1 MKIASIDIGTNAIK
15 SKIFKTTPAS
25 IEFIKGIRSPI
36 RLGSDV
42 FKNGNLSQGK
52 LNQVIE
58 TIREY
63 EEVFKENSISHYE
76 IVATSAFRDTAN
88 SEDARRYIETA
99 INHPL
104 RVISGLE
111 EAKLIRFHPKSNTG
125 KNKIFVDLG
134 GGSTEFFI
142 RNEQETI
149 IRSFQLGA
157 VRNMLQKDNREE
169 WQRLEEWLESI
180 KPKKKLIGIGGNIRS
195 FLNAHESKE
204 MSLNEFKNK
213 VKKLSKL
220 STKEKINFDFCIF
233 KTVGAMNRIRFQTF
247 CVFPPYGTRF
257 CLCRISSTH
266 QFSIPQYRVITFK
279 HLNDHRARRHKLN
292 QVIVKRSFFMHGVEL
307 LCLLFC

>member
-1 MKIASIDIGTNAIK
+1 MPLNLKYLK
-15 SKIFKTTPAS
+15 PTPAS

-42 FKNGNLSQGK
+42 FNDGNLSEGK
-52 LNQVIE
+52 LDQVIE

-142 RNEQETI
+142 RNEEETV

-157 VRNMLQKDNREE
+157 VRNMLKKDEKEE
-169 WQRLEEWLESI
+169 WQRLEEWLQSI
-180 KPKKKLIGIGGNIRS
+180 KSKKRLIGIGGNIRS
-195 FLNAHESKE
+195 FLNSQGSKE
-204 MSLNEFKNK
+204 MSLNEF
-213 VKKLSKL
+213 VKKSERLSKL
-220 STKEKINFDFCIF
+220 DTKEKINKYKFSPDRADVIDHALQIF
-233 KTVGAMNRIRFQTF
+233 KFIAEQLEIQTITSTKW
-247 CVFPPYGTRF
+247 G
-257 CLCRISSTH
+257 ISD
-266 QFSIPQYRVITFK
+266 SIAI
-279 HLNDHRARRHKLN
+279 KL
-292 QVIVKRSFFMHGVEL
+292 FHEL
-307 LCLLFC
+307 YSSKVTIS

>member
-42 FKNGNLSQGK
+42 FSKGSLSKNK
-52 LNQVIE
+52 LDQVIE

-63 EEVFKENSISHYE
+63 ESIFKENYIDHYE
-76 IVATSAFRDTAN
+76 IVATSAFRDTSN

-142 RNEQETI
+142 RNEKETI

-157 VRNMLQKDNREE
+157 VRNMLQKDKKNE
-169 WQRLEEWLESI
+169 WKRMEVWLKSI
-180 KPKKKLIGIGGNIRS
+180 KSKKKLIGIGGNIRS
-195 FLNAHESKE
+195 FLNSQGIKDISHQ
-204 MSLNEFKNK
+204 EFT
-213 VKKLSKL
+213 KKINRLSKL
-220 STKEKINFDFCIF
+220 SNQEKI
-233 KTVGAMNRIRFQTF
+233 KK
-247 CVFPPYGTRF
+247 Y
-257 CLCRISSTH
+257 
-266 QFSIPQYRVITFK
+266 QFSPDRADVID
-279 HLNDHRARRHKLN
+279 HALNIFEFISQNLEIKTITSTKWGISDSIAIKL
-292 QVIVKRSFFMHGVEL
+292 FHEL
-307 LCLLFC
+307 YSSKVSIS

>member
-25 IEFIKGIRSPI
+25 IEFVQGIRSPI

-42 FKNGNLSQGK
+42 FNQGNLSESK
-52 LNQVIE
+52 LDQVIK

-63 EEVFKENSISHYE
+63 EEIFTQNLITQYE
-76 IVATSAFRDTAN
+76 IVATSAFRDTEN

-99 INHPL
+99 INRPL

-142 RNEQETI
+142 RNNEDI
-149 IRSFQLGA
+149 VIRSFQLGA
-157 VRNMLQKDNREE
+157 VRNLLGKDEQQE
-169 WQRLEEWLESI
+169 WNRLEEWLQSI

-195 FLNAHESKE
+195 FLNAHKAKD
-204 MSLNEFKNK
+204 MSLSEFRKK
-213 VKKLSKL
+213 VKKISKL
-220 STKEKINFDFCIF
+220 TTEEKIKKYAFSPDRADVIDHALNIFKFISEQLEIQQITSTKW
-233 KTVGAMNRIRFQTF
+233 G
-247 CVFPPYGTRF
+247 
-257 CLCRISSTH
+257 ISD
-266 QFSIPQYRVITFK
+266 SIAI
-279 HLNDHRARRHKLN
+279 KLFHEIYSN
-292 QVIVKRSFFMHGVEL
+292 KVTISK
-307 LCLLFC
+307 

>member
-25 IEFIKGIRSPI
+25 IEFVQGIRSPI
-36 RLGSDV
+36 RLGSEV
-42 FKNGNLSQGK
+42 FNQGNLSESK
-52 LNQVIE
+52 LDQVIK

-63 EEVFKENSISHYE
+63 EEIFAQNLITQYE
-76 IVATSAFRDTAN
+76 IVATSAFRDTEN

-99 INHPL
+99 INRPL

-142 RNEQETI
+142 RNNEDTV

-157 VRNMLQKDNREE
+157 VRNLLGKDEQQE
-169 WQRLEEWLESI
+169 WNRLEEWLQSI

-195 FLNAHESKE
+195 FLNVHKAKD
-204 MSLNEFKNK
+204 MSMNEFRKK
-213 VKKLSKL
+213 VEKLSKL
-220 STKEKINFDFCIF
+220 TTEEKIKKYAFSPDRADVIDHALNIFKFISEQLEIQQITSTKW
-233 KTVGAMNRIRFQTF
+233 G
-247 CVFPPYGTRF
+247 
-257 CLCRISSTH
+257 ISD
-266 QFSIPQYRVITFK
+266 SIAI
-279 HLNDHRARRHKLN
+279 KLFHEIYSN
-292 QVIVKRSFFMHGVEL
+292 KVTISK
-307 LCLLFC
+307 

>member
-42 FKNGNLSQGK
+42 FNDGNLSEGK
-52 LNQVIE
+52 LDQVIE

-142 RNEQETI
+142 RNEEETV

-157 VRNMLQKDNREE
+157 VRNMLKRDEK
-169 WQRLEEWLESI
+169 EEWLQSI
-180 KPKKKLIGIGGNIRS
+180 KSKKRLIGIGGNIRS
-195 FLNAHESKE
+195 FLNSQGSKE
-204 MSLNEFKNK
+204 MSLNEF
-213 VKKLSKL
+213 VKKSERLSKL
-220 STKEKINFDFCIF
+220 DTEEKIKKYKFSPDRADVIDHALQIFKFIAEQLEIQTITSTKW
-233 KTVGAMNRIRFQTF
+233 G
-247 CVFPPYGTRF
+247 
-257 CLCRISSTH
+257 ISD
-266 QFSIPQYRVITFK
+266 SIAI
-279 HLNDHRARRHKLN
+279 KL
-292 QVIVKRSFFMHGVEL
+292 FHEL
-307 LCLLFC
+307 YSSKVTIS

>member
-25 IEFIKGIRSPI
+25 IEFIQGIRSPI

-42 FKNGNLSQGK
+42 FNEGSLGTTK
-52 LNQVIE
+52 LDQVIE

-63 EEVFKENSISHYE
+63 EKVFKENSISHYK

-220 STKEKINFDFCIF
+220 STEEKIKKYSFSPDRADVIDHALDIF
-233 KTVGAMNRIRFQTF
+233 QFISEHLGVQKIASTKWGISDSIAIKLFHELYSSKVTF
-247 CVFPPYGTRF
+247 
-257 CLCRISSTH
+257 S
-266 QFSIPQYRVITFK
+266 
-279 HLNDHRARRHKLN
+279 
-292 QVIVKRSFFMHGVEL
+292 
-307 LCLLFC
+307 